1 MATPF
6 IHFGIKKGLDG
17 WAEYSSEKKVMKRR
31 TNC

>member
-6 IHFGIKKGLDG
+6 IHFGIKKGLHA
-17 WAEYSSEKKVMKRR
+17 WEEYSSEKKVMKRR